1 MALVTLQR
9 SPTPSAASSAST
21 SELEVGS
28 DEERK
33 LNVSLSESFFMVK
46 GAALFLQQGNSSQ
59 GQRSLQHPHKHAGD
73 LPQHLQVMI
82 NLLRCEDRIKLAV
95 RLESVWTDRVRYMVV
110 VYSSGRQDTE
120 ENILLGV
127 DFSSKE
133 SKSCT
138 IGMVLRLWSDTK
150 IHLDGDGGFS
160 VSTAGRMHIFKPVS
174 VQAMWSALQ
183 ILHKACEVA
192 RRYNYFPGGVALV
205 WATYYESCISSDQ
218 SCINEW
224 NAMQDLESTRPDSPA
239 LFVDKPTE
247 RERTERLIKAKLRS
261 IMMSKDLENVTSK
274 EIRNELEKHMNCNLK
289 EFKEFIDNE
298 MLLILG
304 QMDKPSL
311 IFDHLYLG
319 SEWNAS
325 NLEELQGSGIDYIL
339 NVTREIDNFFPG
351 LFAYHNIRVYDEE
364 TTDLLAHWNEA
375 YHFINKAKKN
385 HSKCLVHCKMGVSRS
400 ASTVIAYAMK
410 EFGWSLEKA
419 YNYVKQKRSIARP
432 NAGFMRQLLEYEGIL
447 DASKQRHN
455 KLWKQQAES
464 NLPPTTDGT
473 TGSSDFLLESLD
485 IDLENRLADLD
496 MPSQS
501 AYLDNRTGTDVSV
514 GFNYCFRR
522 LSDTLLEN
530 KIPSDRE
537 GFFPVEELERDALAA
552 RTASLVGQQP
562 STPSEGRMLETAKAL
577 ETAEPLTEM
586 SSFCEKEAKKKLDFS
601 PRKGRIVLGPGDH
614 REDAVREENP
624 MEKWKR
630 RLSMHK
636 EESRLNRENLNNNNS
651 KRSCPED
658 FEHDAVFG
666 ILSKVKPSYQSCTDC
681 MYSSAG
687 LSPDSFGEQCEK
699 LNSSAMRRSTATI
712 CTQPAFLSHINS
724 TLAEHLPSKAHL
736 EEAIRTRT
744 NEAPLP
750 LSAGAGALEAG
761 AGKSLDQHC
770 GVLEK
775 GKDAPKT
782 PVKTLLPR
790 RNSHCDKSLLNV
802 DMVKEESLAR
812 KDSKPTKDLKY
823 LFSKDLEKPSANSYL
838 MQHQESLIQLQK
850 AGLVR
855 KHTKELERLKSLPS
869 DASSLLR
876 ESPLSR
882 VDSGIMEE
890 SEALVSHP
898 SLVPLLGAAP
908 LIPEDAESSTEKRVV
923 GGVSQKTSTP
933 VACRLEHTS
942 SFTKDFLKTICYTPS
957 SSRSSNLTRSSSSD
971 SIHSVRGKPGLVKQ
985 RTQEIET
992 RLRLA
997 GLTVS
1002 SPLKRSNSLAKLGC
1016 LNLSSE
1022 DLSSDMEVSTVT
1034 GSKEA
1039 VSSESSMLCEP
1050 QSTPRGADITSKL
1063 AAKPAVGNL
1072 KNTLWMGKS

>member
-1 MALVTLQR
+1 MNHGGNTVLNGIVELHLQIR
-9 SPTPSAASSAST
+9 MLPLAC
-21 SELEVGS
+21 
-28 DEERK
+28 
-33 LNVSLSESFFMVK
+33 
-46 GAALFLQQGNSSQ
+46 
-59 GQRSLQHPHKHAGD
+59 D

-95 RLESVWTDRVRYMVV
+95 RLESMWTDRVRYMVV

-133 SKSCT
+133 
-138 IGMVLRLWSDTK
+138 R
-150 IHLDGDGGFS
+150 
-160 VSTAGRMHIFKPVS
+160 
-174 VQAMWSALQ
+174 SALQ

-192 RRYNYFPGGVALV
+192 RRYNYFPGGMALV

-224 NAMQDLESTRPDSPA
+224 NTMQDLESTRPDSPA

-247 RERTERLIKAKLRS
+247 GERTERVIKAKLRS

-274 EIRNELEKHMNCNLK
+274 EIRNELEKQMNCNLK

-325 NLEELQGSGIDYIL
+325 NLEELQGSGVYYIL

-432 NAGFMRQLLEYEGIL
+432 NAGFMKQLLEYEGIL

-464 NLPPTTDGT
+464 NLPQNADDS
-473 TGSSDFLLESLD
+473 TGPSDFLLDSLD
-485 IDLENRLADLD
+485 IDLENRLSDLD
-496 MPSQS
+496 APSQS
-501 AYLDNRTGTDVSV
+501 TYLDNRANMEAG
-514 GFNYCFRR
+514 GFHYCFRR
-522 LSDTLLEN
+522 LSDSLLEN
-530 KIPSDRE
+530 KLPGDRE
-537 GFFPVEELERDALAA
+537 IFFQVEDLERDVLSEQASLLVDQPPPISPEALA
-552 RTASLVGQQP
+552 
-562 STPSEGRMLETAKAL
+562 ETMKAKDKV
-577 ETAEPLTEM
+577 EPLAELR
-586 SSFCEKEAKKKLDFS
+586 SFCEKEVKKLES
-601 PRKGRIVLGPGDH
+601 SMPKGRSVPSQADPGK
-614 REDAVREENP
+614 ESIREENP
-624 MEKWKR
+624 VERWKR
-630 RLSMHK
+630 RLSVHK
-636 EESRLNRENLNNNNS
+636 EENLLNRENLNNNNS
-651 KRSCPED
+651 KRSCPEE
-658 FEHDAVFG
+658 FERDAIFG

-681 MYSSAG
+681 MYSSA
-687 LSPDSFGEQCEK
+687 SASAEASGEQCET
-699 LNSSAMRRSTATI
+699 LNPAAACCSSTI
-712 CTQPAFLSHINS
+712 CTQPSLLSHVTSN
-724 TLAEHLPSKAHL
+724 LLDQMPSKSQAEEVIRAKNDVLPPLLQGTSVL
-736 EEAIRTRT
+736 EGGTC
-744 NEAPLP
+744 
-750 LSAGAGALEAG
+750 
-761 AGKSLDQHC
+761 KSVADQHC
-770 GVLEK
+770 NISEK
-775 GKDAPKT
+775 PKDAPKT
-782 PVKTLLPR
+782 SVKALLAR
-790 RNSHCDKSLLNV
+790 RNSHCEKSPLNTEV
-802 DMVKEESLAR
+802 MKEESPSR
-812 KDSKPTKDLKY
+812 KDVKPTKDLKY
-823 LFSKDLEKPSANSYL
+823 LLFSKDLEKPTTNSYL

-855 KHTKELERLKSLPS
+855 KHTKELERLKSVPS
-869 DASSLLR
+869 ESSSLVRESSVSRIDASIPEENQDLALHRGPVSLLG
-876 ESPLSR
+876 P
-882 VDSGIMEE
+882 
-890 SEALVSHP
+890 
-898 SLVPLLGAAP
+898 AP
-908 LIPEDAESSTEKRVV
+908 LISEDTENDVEKLEAKNPLQ
-923 GGVSQKTSTP
+923 GLSQKTSTP
-933 VACRLEHTS
+933 VLCRLEHMS
-942 SFTKDFLKTICYTPS
+942 SYTKDFLKTICYTPS

-971 SIHSVRGKPGLVKQ
+971 SIHSVHGKPGLVKQ

-1022 DLSSDMEVSTVT
+1022 DLSSDMDMSTVMN
-1034 GSKEA
+1034 SKEA
-1039 VSSESSMLCEP
+1039 KLSESSMLCES
-1050 QSTPRGADITSKL
+1050 QSSLRSVDVSSKL
-1063 AAKPAVGNL
+1063 LANSATGNL
-1072 KNTLWMGKS
+1072 KSTLWKGKS

>member
-261 IMMSKDLENVTSK
+261 IMTSKDLENVTSK

-464 NLPPTTDGT
+464 NLPQHTDGT
-473 TGSSDFLLESLD
+473 TGSGDFLLD

-501 AYLDNRTGTDVSV
+501 GYLDNRASSEGPG
-514 GFNYCFRR
+514 GFDYCFRR

-530 KIPSDRE
+530 KVPGDRE
-537 GFFPVEELERDALAA
+537 GFFHVEQLERDAL
-552 RTASLVGQQP
+552 VGQPP
-562 STPSEGRMLETAKAL
+562 STLPQGRLLEMGKAPERVEPL
-577 ETAEPLTEM
+577 AEPGSCFER
-586 SSFCEKEAKKKLDFS
+586 EAKRKMDFS
-601 PRKGRIVLGPGDH
+601 PRKGRMGLGEPG
-614 REDAVREENP
+614 EDGVREENP

-658 FEHDAVFG
+658 FERDAVFG
-666 ILSKVKPSYQSCTDC
+666 ILSKVKPPYQSCTDC

-687 LSPDSFGEQCEK
+687 LSSDPFGEQCEK
-699 LNSSAMRRSTATI
+699 LNPARRSTTI
-712 CTQPAFLSHINS
+712 CTQPALLSHLHSN
-724 TLAEHLPSKAHL
+724 LLDHLPTRAHP
-736 EEAIRTRT
+736 EEAIRTKH

-750 LSAGAGALEAG
+750 MVPGVGTLEVG
-761 AGKSLDQHC
+761 TCRSLDQHC
-770 GVLEK
+770 SVLDR

-782 PVKTLLPR
+782 PEKTLLPR
-790 RNSHCDKSLLNV
+790 RNSHCDRSLLHAEV
-802 DMVKEESLAR
+802 VREESLAR
-812 KDSKPTKDLKY
+812 KDTRPTKDLKY
-823 LFSKDLEKPSANSYL
+823 LLFSKDLEKPSANSYL

-869 DASSLLR
+869 DASALLR
-876 ESPLSR
+876 DR
-882 VDSGIMEE
+882 VDSSIMEE
-890 SEALVSHP
+890 SEDMMSHP
-898 SLVPLLGAAP
+898 GLVPLLTPTPMVLG
-908 LIPEDAESSTEKRVV
+908 DAENNMERLEVKRILE
-923 GGVSQKTSTP
+923 GVSQKTSTP
-933 VACRLEHTS
+933 TVCRLEHTS

-1022 DLSSDMEVSTVT
+1022 DLSSDVDVSTVT
-1034 GSKEA
+1034 DSKEA
-1039 VSSESSMLCEP
+1039 VSSECSMFCEP
-1050 QSTPRGADITSKL
+1050 QPSLRSADGSSKPGVK
-1063 AAKPAVGNL
+1063 AAGGNL
-1072 KNTLWMGKS
+1072 KNVLWIGKS

>member
-1 MALVTLQR
+1 
-9 SPTPSAASSAST
+9 
-21 SELEVGS
+21 
-28 DEERK
+28 
-33 LNVSLSESFFMVK
+33 SLSESFFMVK

-192 RRYNYFPGGVALV
+192 RRYNYFPGGMALV

-464 NLPPTTDGT
+464 NLPPHTDGT
-473 TGSSDFLLESLD
+473 TGSGDFLLESLD

-496 MPSQS
+496 TPSQPS
-501 AYLDNRTGTDVSV
+501 YLDNRASTEVPM

-530 KIPSDRE
+530 KIPGDRE
-537 GFFPVEELERDALAA
+537 GFFHVEEVERDALAERA
-552 RTASLVGQQP
+552 ASLVGQP
-562 STPSEGRMLETAKAL
+562 LSVLPETGKGP
-577 ETAEPLTEM
+577 ESAEPPAEL
-586 SSFCEKEAKKKLDFS
+586 SSFCEKEVKKKLEFS
-601 PRKGRIVLGPGDH
+601 PRKGRVVLDPG
-614 REDAVREENP
+614 EDGIREENP

-658 FEHDAVFG
+658 FERDAVFG
-666 ILSKVKPSYQSCTDC
+666 ILSKVKPSYQSCADC

-699 LNSSAMRRSTATI
+699 LNPGAARRNATI
-712 CTQPAFLSHINS
+712 CTQPALLSHINS
-724 TLAEHLPSKAHL
+724 NLVDHLPSKGHS
-736 EEAIRTRT
+736 EEAIRTKS

-750 LSAGAGALEAG
+750 LLAGTGGALEAG
-761 AGKSLDQHC
+761 ACKSLHQPC
-770 GVLEK
+770 GLLEK

-790 RNSHCDKSLLNV
+790 RNSHCDKSLLSAEAG
-802 DMVKEESLAR
+802 KEESLAR
-812 KDSKPTKDLKY
+812 KDSKAAKDLKY
-823 LFSKDLEKPSANSYL
+823 LLFSKDVEKPSASSYL

-855 KHTKELERLKSLPS
+855 KHTKELERLKSS
-869 DASSLLR
+869 DTAALLR

-882 VDSGIMEE
+882 VDSSIVEE
-890 SEALVSHP
+890 SEDLISHP
-898 SLVPLLGAAP
+898 GLVPLLGPVP
-908 LIPEDAESSTEKRVV
+908 LIPRDRENDVEKLEVKRVLE
-923 GGVSQKTSTP
+923 GVSQKTSTP
-933 VACRLEHTS
+933 LVCRLEHTS

-1022 DLSSDMEVSTVT
+1022 DLSSDVDVLTVT
-1034 GSKEA
+1034 DSKEA
-1039 VSSESSMLCEP
+1039 VSSESSVLCEP
-1050 QSTPRGADITSKL
+1050 QPKLRSAGVASKL

-1072 KNTLWMGKS
+1072 KNTLWLGKS

>member
-1 MALVTLQR
+1 WLWKEPR
-9 SPTPSAASSAST
+9 SHLLPFAAVGAVIPSQA
-21 SELEVGS
+21 ELGS
-28 DEERK
+28 CSVP
-33 LNVSLSESFFMVK
+33 VSLSESFFMVK

-95 RLESVWTDRVRYMVV
+95 RLESVWSDRVRYMVV
-110 VYSSGRQDTE
+110 VYSNGRQDTE

-127 DFSSKE
+127 YLGLFSCGSVW
-133 SKSCT
+133 T
-138 IGMVLRLWSDTK
+138 VLVKRAGFWHPVPLGTELWSWNSLHRIRPSK
-150 IHLDGDGGFS
+150 AHLPQGLFGDRGSSGCLS
-160 VSTAGRMHIFKPVS
+160 
-174 VQAMWSALQ
+174 WS
-183 ILHKACEVA
+183 H
-192 RRYNYFPGGVALV
+192 
-205 WATYYESCISSDQ
+205 S
-218 SCINEW
+218 
-224 NAMQDLESTRPDSPA
+224 
-239 LFVDKPTE
+239 
-247 RERTERLIKAKLRS
+247 
-261 IMMSKDLENVTSK
+261 
-274 EIRNELEKHMNCNLK
+274 
-289 EFKEFIDNE
+289 
-298 MLLILG
+298 
-304 QMDKPSL
+304 
-311 IFDHLYLG
+311 
-319 SEWNAS
+319 
-325 NLEELQGSGIDYIL
+325 IDYIL

-419 YNYVKQKRSIARP
+419 YNYVKQKRSITRP

-464 NLPPTTDGT
+464 NLPQNTDGT
-473 TGSSDFLLESLD
+473 AGSGDFLLESLD

-501 AYLDNRTGTDVSV
+501 AYLDNRAGSE
-514 GFNYCFRR
+514 GFGYCFRR

-530 KIPSDRE
+530 KIPGDRE
-537 GFFPVEELERDALAA
+537 GFFHMEQLERDALAPE
-552 RTASLVGQQP
+552 R
-562 STPSEGRMLETAKAL
+562 
-577 ETAEPLTEM
+577 AEPLAELGG
-586 SSFCEKEAKKKLDFS
+586 FCEKEAKKKLDFS
-601 PRKGRIVLGPGDH
+601 PRKGRMVLGEPG
-614 REDAVREENP
+614 EDGVREENP

-687 LSPDSFGEQCEK
+687 LAPEPFGEQCER
-699 LNSSAMRRSTATI
+699 LSAGTARRSSTI
-712 CTQPAFLSHINS
+712 CTQPPLLPHLHSH
-724 TLAEHLPSKAHL
+724 LMEHLPSRAPP
-736 EEAIRTRT
+736 EEPGRTKH

-750 LSAGAGALEAG
+750 LAPGAVEVGTCRA
-761 AGKSLDQHC
+761 LDQHC
-770 GVLEK
+770 GLLER

-782 PVKTLLPR
+782 PEKTLQPR
-790 RNSHCDKSLLNV
+790 RNSHCDRSLLHAEV
-802 DMVKEESLAR
+802 VREESLAR
-812 KDSKPTKDLKY
+812 KDPRPTKDVKY
-823 LFSKDLEKPSANSYL
+823 LLFSKDLEKPSANSYL
-838 MQHQESLIQLQK
+838 MQHQESLLQLQK

-869 DASSLLR
+869 DPSVLLR
-876 ESPLSR
+876 DSPLGR
-882 VDSGIMEE
+882 VDSSIVEE
-890 SEALVSHP
+890 SEDLMAHP
-898 SLVPLLGAAP
+898 GLVPLLAP
-908 LIPEDAESSTEKRVV
+908 AQLVAGDAENDVEKLGVKRVLE
-923 GGVSQKTSTP
+923 GISQKTSTP
-933 VACRLEHTS
+933 AGCRLEHTS

-1022 DLSSDMEVSTVT
+1022 DLSSDVDVATIT
-1034 GSKEA
+1034 DSKEA
-1039 VSSESSMLCEP
+1039 VSSECSVLCEP
-1050 QSTPRGADITSKL
+1050 PARGADVATITDSKEAVSSECSALCEPPARGADGASKAGLKPL
-1063 AAKPAVGNL
+1063 AGNL

>member
-1 MALVTLQR
+1 MNLLNFTDFCLTLGPAQCFCCSKR
-9 SPTPSAASSAST
+9 TSP
-21 SELEVGS
+21 
-28 DEERK
+28 
-33 LNVSLSESFFMVK
+33 NYLSESFFMVK

-464 NLPPTTDGT
+464 NLPPNTDGT

-501 AYLDNRTGTDVSV
+501 AYLDNRASTDVPMS
-514 GFNYCFRR
+514 FNYCFRR

-530 KIPSDRE
+530 KIPGDRE
-537 GFFPVEELERDALAA
+537 GFFPVEELERGVLAE

-562 STPSEGRMLETAKAL
+562 SAPSEGRMLETAKAL

-601 PRKGRIVLGPGDH
+601 PRKGRMVLGPGDH

-630 RLSMHK
+630 RLSVHK

-699 LNSSAMRRSTATI
+699 LNSSSMRRSTATI

-724 TLAEHLPSKAHL
+724 NLAEHLPSKARL

-750 LSAGAGALEAG
+750 LSAGTGALEAG

-782 PVKTLLPR
+782 PVKTLLSR

-802 DMVKEESLAR
+802 EVVKEESLAR

-890 SEALVSHP
+890 SEDLISHP
-898 SLVPLLGAAP
+898 TLVPLLGPAP
-908 LIPEDAESSTEKRVV
+908 LIPEDAENNADKLEVKRVLE
-923 GGVSQKTSTP
+923 GISQKISTP

-1022 DLSSDMEVSTVT
+1022 DLASDMEVSTIT
-1034 GSKEA
+1034 DSKEA

-1050 QSTPRGADITSKL
+1050 QSTLRGADITSKL
-1063 AAKPAVGNL
+1063 AAKPALGNL
-1072 KNTLWMGKS
+1072 KHTLWMGKS

>member
-1 MALVTLQR
+1 MGFKSVGIFFAVVTWKQLICNFLCILLFPPQ
-9 SPTPSAASSAST
+9 
-21 SELEVGS
+21 LEVGS

-192 RRYNYFPGGVALV
+192 RRYNYFPGGLALV
-205 WATYYESCISSDQ
+205 WATYYESCISSEQ

-224 NAMQDLESTRPDSPA
+224 NAMQDLESPRPDSPA

-261 IMMSKDLENVTSK
+261 IMTSKDLENVTSK

-464 NLPPTTDGT
+464 NLPQHSDGT
-473 TGSSDFLLESLD
+473 TGSGHFLLESLD

-496 MPSQS
+496 MPSQ
-501 AYLDNRTGTDVSV
+501 AGYLDNRSGPDAPV
-514 GFNYCFRR
+514 GFDYCFRR

-530 KIPSDRE
+530 KAPGARQGCVHGE
-537 GFFPVEELERDALAA
+537 QLERDTLGA
-552 RTASLVGQQP
+552 QP
-562 STPSEGRMLETAKAL
+562 LPTLPQGRLLQATRAPGSP
-577 ETAEPLTEM
+577 AELGSCCDRDTKRKM
-586 SSFCEKEAKKKLDFS
+586 DCS
-601 PRKGRIVLGPGDH
+601 PRRWRLGLGEPG
-614 REDAVREENP
+614 EDGVREENP
-624 MEKWKR
+624 VEKWKR

-658 FEHDAVFG
+658 FEVRMEHDAVFG
-666 ILSKVKPSYQSCTDC
+666 ILSKVKPPYQSCTDC
-681 MYSSAG
+681 MYSSTG
-687 LSPDSFGEQCEK
+687 LSPDPFGEQCEK
-699 LNSSAMRRSTATI
+699 LNPARRSSTI
-712 CTQPAFLSHINS
+712 CTQPALLSHLHS
-724 TLAEHLPSKAHL
+724 HLLDHLPPRAHP
-736 EEAIRTRT
+736 EEPSRTKH
-744 NEAPLP
+744 NEAVLP
-750 LSAGAGALEAG
+750 LAPGPGALEAG
-761 AGKSLDQHC
+761 TCRPLDQHYS
-770 GVLEK
+770 VLER

-782 PVKTLLPR
+782 PEKTLLPK
-790 RNSHCDKSLLNV
+790 RNSHCDRSLLHT
-802 DMVKEESLAR
+802 DMVREESLAR
-812 KDSKPTKDLKY
+812 KDSRPTKDLKY
-823 LFSKDLEKPSANSYL
+823 LLFSKDLEKPSSNSYL

-855 KHTKELERLKSLPS
+855 KHTQELERLKSLPS
-869 DASSLLR
+869 EASALLR
-876 ESPLSR
+876 DR
-882 VDSGIMEE
+882 VDSSIVEE
-890 SEALVSHP
+890 AEDMMSH
-898 SLVPLLGAAP
+898 SGLVPLPAPTVLG
-908 LIPEDAESSTEKRVV
+908 DAENSTDRLEAKL
-923 GGVSQKTSTP
+923 SQKISTP
-933 VACRLEHTS
+933 AVCRPEHTS
-942 SFTKDFLKTICYTPS
+942 SFTKDFLKTICYTPC

-1022 DLSSDMEVSTVT
+1022 DLSSDMDVSTVT
-1034 GSKEA
+1034 DSKEA
-1039 VSSESSMLCEP
+1039 VSSECSMLCEP
-1050 QSTPRGADITSKL
+1050 QPAPGSADGSSKPGAKL
-1063 AAKPAVGNL
+1063 AGGNL
-1072 KNTLWMGKS
+1072 KNMLWMGKS

>member
-1 MALVTLQR
+1 
-9 SPTPSAASSAST
+9 
-21 SELEVGS
+21 
-28 DEERK
+28 
-33 LNVSLSESFFMVK
+33 SLSESFFMVK

-150 IHLDGDGGFS
+150 IHLDGDGSCYVCSCCSHLPKF
-160 VSTAGRMHIFKPVS
+160 VLQTCR
-174 VQAMWSALQ
+174 SALQ

-192 RRYNYFPGGVALV
+192 RRYNYFPGGMALV

-464 NLPPTTDGT
+464 NLPQNTDGT
-473 TGSSDFLLESLD
+473 TGSGDFLLESLD

-496 MPSQS
+496 TPSQS
-501 AYLDNRTGTDVSV
+501 AFLDNRAGTEVSV
-514 GFNYCFRR
+514 GFNYCFHR

-530 KIPSDRE
+530 KIPGDRE
-537 GFFPVEELERDALAA
+537 GFFHVEELERDALVE
-552 RTASLVGQQP
+552 RTASLVGQPP
-562 STPSEGRMLETAKAL
+562 SVPSEGRLLETVKAV
-577 ETAEPLTEM
+577 ETAEPLAEL
-586 SSFCEKEAKKKLDFS
+586 SSFSEKEVKKKVDFS

-614 REDAVREENP
+614 GEDSIREENP

-681 MYSSAG
+681 MYSSAS

-699 LNSSAMRRSTATI
+699 LNPSTARRSTTI
-712 CTQPAFLSHINS
+712 CTQPALLSHINAN
-724 TLAEHLPSKAHL
+724 LADHLPSKAHS
-736 EEAIRTRT
+736 EEAIRTKN
-744 NEAPLP
+744 NEVPLP
-750 LSAGAGALEAG
+750 LSAGTGTLEAG
-761 AGKSLDQHC
+761 TGKSLDQHC
-770 GVLEK
+770 NILEK
-775 GKDAPKT
+775 GKEAPKT
-782 PVKTLLPR
+782 PVKTMLPR
-790 RNSHCDKSLLNV
+790 RNSHCDKSLLNTEV
-802 DMVKEESLAR
+802 VKDESLVR

-876 ESPLSR
+876 ETPLSR
-882 VDSGIMEE
+882 VDSGIVEE
-890 SEALVSHP
+890 SGDLISHHG
-898 SLVPLLGAAP
+898 LVPLLGPAP
-908 LIPEDAESSTEKRVV
+908 LIPEDAENDVEKLEVKRVLE
-923 GGVSQKTSTP
+923 GISQKTSTP
-933 VACRLEHTS
+933 VMCRLEHTS

-1022 DLSSDMEVSTVT
+1022 DLSSDMDASTIT
-1034 GSKEA
+1034 DSKEA
-1039 VSSESSMLCEP
+1039 ISSKSSMLCEP
-1050 QSTPRGADITSKL
+1050 QSTLRSADITSKL